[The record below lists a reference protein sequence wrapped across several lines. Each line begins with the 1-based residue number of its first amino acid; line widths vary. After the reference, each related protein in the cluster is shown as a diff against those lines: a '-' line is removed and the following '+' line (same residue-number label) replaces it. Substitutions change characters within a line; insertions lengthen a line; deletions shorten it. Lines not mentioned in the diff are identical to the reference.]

1 MSRLTP
7 EALLDMPASQL
18 SERAATEL
26 FDLKL
31 LASDLTALAKAVND
45 HLDHALELRFAEKA
59 QALRRAQGKDF
70 GVTHFD
76 DGGVRVTADL
86 PKRVEWDQTQL
97 TDIAARIRITGE
109 DPAQYIETSYRVSE
123 TKYGAWPESIRAV
136 FEPARTVKPGK
147 SGFRLALLS
156 KE

>member
-7 EALLDMPASQL
+7 EALLDMPVGQL
-18 SERAATEL
+18 AERAATEL
-26 FDLKL
+26 FDLKQ
-31 LASDLTALAKAVND
+31 LAADLSNVAKAVND
-45 HLDHALELRFAEKA
+45 HLDRALELRFTDMA

-76 DGGVRVTADL
+76 DDGVRVTAEL
-86 PKRVEWDQTQL
+86 PKRVEWDQAQL
-97 TDIAARIRITGE
+97 TEIAARIRVTGE

-123 TKYGAWPESIRAV
+123 TKYGAWPEPIRAV
-136 FEPARTVKPGK
+136 FAPARTVKPGK
-147 SGFRLALLS
+147 PGFRLALLP

>member
-7 EALLDMPASQL
+7 EALLDMPVGQL

-31 LASDLTALAKAVND
+31 LASDLTALAKAVTD
-45 HLDHALELRFAEKA
+45 HLDRALELRFADKA
-59 QALRRAQGKDF
+59 QALRRAHGKDF

-76 DGGVRVTADL
+76 DDGVRVTADL
-86 PKRVEWDQTQL
+86 PKRVEWDQIQL
-97 TDIAARIRITGE
+97 TEIAARIRITGE
-109 DPAQYIETSYRVSE
+109 DPGQYIESSYRVSE

-147 SGFRLALLS
+147 AGFRLALLS

>member
-7 EALLDMPASQL
+7 EALLEMPVGQL
-18 SERAATEL
+18 SERPGTEL
-26 FDLKL
+26 FQLKQ

-45 HLDHALELRFAEKA
+45 HIDRALELRFADKA

-76 DGGVRVTADL
+76 DDGVRVTAEL
-86 PKRVEWDQTQL
+86 PKRVEWDQSQL
-97 TDIAARIRITGE
+97 AQIAARIRASSD

-123 TKYGAWPESIRAV
+123 TKYGAWPDAIRSA
-136 FEPARTVKPGK
+136 FAPARTVKPGK
-147 SGFRLALLS
+147 PGFRLALITQ
-156 KE
+156 E